1 MLSWRGTA
9 HGLCLDKD
17 SSEPA
22 PKLRGSR
29 EEEESSEEKS
39 SRQEDG
45 QSQRGGLCLDVRLGQ
60 TGSSRNVLP
69 RAALQGDGRKSHHWH
84 GGGRSLCGP
93 LAPVTDQWMR
103 KQSEMRS
110 RSMDSAQLV
119 IPALP
124 LCFIHC
130 PLPKSPKNTVRV
142 VPGRTKMGQ
151 RGKKKRG
158 QEKGTNQDQVTKVR
172 REKKCPSSS
181 CLEQRSLK

>member
-1 MLSWRGTA
+1 M
-9 HGLCLDKD
+9 
-17 SSEPA
+17 
-22 PKLRGSR
+22 
-29 EEEESSEEKS
+29 
-39 SRQEDG
+39 
-45 QSQRGGLCLDVRLGQ
+45 RLGQ

-69 RAALQGDGRKSHHWH
+69 RAALQGDGKKSHHWH
-84 GGGRSLCGP
+84 SGGRSLCGP

-130 PLPKSPKNTVRV
+130 PLPKSPKTMVRV

-151 RGKKKRG
+151 RGKKKRTRKRNKPRSG
-158 QEKGTNQDQVTKVR
+158 DKGEKGKEVFIQQLLGAEEPQVNR
-172 REKKCPSSS
+172 CWEGNERPEWQHWISAA
-181 CLEQRSLK
+181 EG